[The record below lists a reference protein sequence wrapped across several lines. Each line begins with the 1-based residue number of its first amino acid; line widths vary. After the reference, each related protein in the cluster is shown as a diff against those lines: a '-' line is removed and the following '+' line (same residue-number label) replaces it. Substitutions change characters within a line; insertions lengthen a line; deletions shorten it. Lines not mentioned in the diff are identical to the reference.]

1 MPMCFCVAFLPL
13 GSSLRGGVRRQ
24 NKISSMKFDA
34 LANQFFSRYL
44 PPLITAIFL
53 LLSVGNL
60 FANQPRFTG
69 TIAVVGGTLIDV
81 SNYGHSTHDVSDA
94 VVLIQDGSVMAVGP
108 ASQVAIP
115 SGANRIDARGKFLV
129 PGLIDGFGALRNQAF
144 ASAYLYEGV
153 TTVYVA
159 TILPNGGGD
168 GETKILR
175 NASPGPRLFLGA
187 PMTGYSM
194 EGKDPSNKPMTEHR
208 LHDERLTNQQ
218 LVERVDKLA
227 EQGFRGVTISY
238 DVWPDQ
244 VDVIVAEAKR
254 RGLATIGELGFT
266 SYPYAIRAGVDALLR
281 NDQYQMELAP
291 ATAKLARADNL
302 AGAADAYHAICAL
315 DPASVEVKNY
325 GEQLARSHTAL
336 MPTLALEATADSL
349 DVANPWSTLSA
360 SIIQPAD
367 LDTPV
372 DRSTGAS
379 GFLAGLPAA
388 RRDYVR
394 NCGWHKEN
402 LDAALYKAGARFL
415 AGSLA
420 PSYGVMPGS
429 GMHVEIALLHRIGLS
444 PREAVAAATSN
455 FADFYGWKDVGRIE
469 PGRVADLLI
478 LDDDPRISAS
488 AIDHIHAVIVG
499 GAMIDRDKL
508 LKQTTTH

>member
-1 MPMCFCVAFLPL
+1 MGFNVLTKKIFIRGFL
-13 GSSLRGGVRRQ
+13 Q
-24 NKISSMKFDA
+24 A
-34 LANQFFSRYL
+34 
-44 PPLITAIFL
+44 ITAVL
-53 LLSVGNL
+53 LLVFVGNL
-60 FANQPRFTG
+60 SANQRSPSG
-69 TIAVVGGTLIDV
+69 TVAVVGGTLIDV
-81 SNYGHSTHDVSDA
+81 SNYGHSTNDVSDA
-94 VVLIQDGSVMAVGP
+94 VVLIHDGTITAVGP
-108 ASQVAIP
+108 ASQVPIP
-115 SGANRIDARGKFLV
+115 SEASRIDARGKFLV

-144 ASAYLYEGV
+144 ANAYLYDGV

-159 TILPNGGGD
+159 TILPDGGGD

-187 PMTGYSM
+187 PMTGYSE

-208 LHDERLTNQQ
+208 LHDQRLTNQQ
-218 LVERVDKLA
+218 LVERVDTL
-227 EQGFRGVTISY
+227 EGQGFRGVTIGY

-266 SYPYAIRAGVDALLR
+266 TYPYAIRAGVNALLR

-315 DPASVEVKNY
+315 DPASSEVKNY
-325 GEQLARSHTAL
+325 GEQLAHAQTAL

-349 DVANPWSTLSA
+349 DVANPWSARSA
-360 SIIQPAD
+360 SIIKAAD
-367 LDTPV
+367 LDVPV
-372 DRSTGAS
+372 DQVTGAS
-379 GFLAGLPAA
+379 GYLASLPAA

-394 NCGWHKEN
+394 NCGWRKEN
-402 LDAALYKAGARFL
+402 LDAALYRTGARYL

-429 GMHVEIALLHRIGLS
+429 GMHLEIALLHRIGLS
-444 PREAVAAATSN
+444 PREALAAATSN

-478 LDDDPRISAS
+478 LDDDPRASAS
-488 AIDHIHAVIVG
+488 AVDHIHSLVFG
-499 GAMIDRDKL
+499 GSVVDREQL
-508 LKQTTTH
+508 LKSVKTP